1 MTEDYRYR
9 PRKLARVGIARSLS
23 DYRDLSY
30 VVKC

>member
-9 PRKLARVGIARSLS
+9 PRKLARVGIGVLR